1 MFYSSKLKNF
11 KNLKHCFF
19 SRKNGVSKGFYESLN
34 CGLGSEDKKE
44 NVLKNLEIVG
54 SKINCKRESL
64 VTLNQKHSNQ
74 VVHFKDKISVKNKL
88 TADAIV
94 SEVKNVGIGILT
106 ADCAPIL
113 FYDPIKRIIGCAHSG
128 WKGALN
134 GIIKNTVKKFNQ
146 LDSNNKDL
154 IAVVGPC
161 INKKNYEVKKDFFD
175 RFISIDKNNEIFF
188 KLINNSNEK
197 FLFDLRGFINK
208 EILNQGVKNIEN
220 VEMDT
225 FSQKEFFYS
234 YRRSQLNNEKDYG
247 RCISVILMT

>member
-1 MFYSSKLKNF
+1 MFFSKKLEKF
-11 KNLKHCFF
+11 KNIKHCFF
-19 SRKNGVSKGFYESLN
+19 SRKYGVSKGLYKSLN
-34 CGLGSEDKKE
+34 CGIGSNDNNED
-44 NVLKNLEIVG
+44 VLKNLEII
-54 SKINCKRESL
+54 SNKINCNKNSL
-64 VTLNQKHSNQ
+64 ITLNQKHTNQ
-74 VVHFKDKISVKNKL
+74 VLYFKNETCIKNKL

-113 FYDPIKRIIGCAHSG
+113 FYDPKKKIIGCAHSG

-134 GIIKNTVKKFNQ
+134 GIIKNIVKKFNE
-146 LDSNNKDL
+146 LNSNSNDL

-161 INKKNYEVKKDFFD
+161 IDKKSYEVKEDFFNK
-175 RFISIDKNNEIFF
+175 FVSYENNNKIFF
-188 KLINNSNEK
+188 EKINNGK

-208 EILNQGVKNIEN
+208 EISNSGITNIEN
-220 VEMDT
+220 LEMDT

-234 YRRSQLNNEKDYG
+234 YRRSQLNKEKYYG